1 MLFLRIPSKYL
12 RLEITEVDTIVSHK
26 YRNRLSS
33 HFAMG
38 VFLAQQLIV
47 GNLRDRHMKQ
57 LLTLV
62 LQRIFS
68 KKPIALYNQAISL
81 IAYGECEAAMAY
93 LNQTIQMDHWPSH
106 ALKAWI
112 QLKGRKGVP
121 RNKYEAFRLV
131 KNGAR
136 LGCPHCQG
144 VMAECYFYSFGL
156 ELDLERTVKLAHDSS
171 EKGSRYGQY
180 VLGKLIRYGQE
191 GEELDDAQKDAQT
204 LKLYQLA
211 AAKNLDEAQW
221 GLGHLYYYGRG
232 VAVDYAEALR
242 WYRLAAA
249 QGHSSALS
257 SVASCYTDGQGVTK
271 DTAEA
276 IRWYRLAEEEG
287 CISAAYALQWLCM

>member
-47 GNLRDRHMKQ
+47 GNLRDIHMKQ

-68 KKPIALYNQAISL
+68 KKPIALYNQAMSL
-81 IAYGECEAAMAY
+81 IAYGECEAAMLY
-93 LNQTIQMDHWPSH
+93 LNQTIIMDHLPSY
-106 ALKAWI
+106 ALKACML
-112 QLKGRKGVP
+112 LKGRKGVP

-131 KNGAR
+131 ENGAR

-144 VMAECYFYSFGL
+144 VMAECYFYSGF
-156 ELDLERTVKLAHDSS
+156 EIDVERTGKLARDSS

-180 VLGKLIRYGQE
+180 VLGKLIRYGKE
-191 GEELDDAQKDAQT
+191 GEELDDAQKDALT

-221 GLGHLYYYGRG
+221 GLGHLYCYGNG

-249 QGHSSALS
+249 QGNPSALS
-257 SVASCYTDGQGVTK
+257 SIASCYKDGQGVTK
-271 DTAEA
+271 DKAEA
-276 IRWYRLAEEEG
+276 IRWYRLAEKEG
-287 CISAAYALQWLCM
+287 CISAASALLWLHM